1 MLPTPTR
8 KISGM
13 PTRFFSRNSLITF
26 GSLIL
31 ASLVCVGLSVAR
43 FYRTGSI
50 GPIFLAWNLF
60 LAWVPFIYAY
70 LAYRLHNSRFHKML
84 IVPGVIGC
92 AVIWLLF
99 LPNAPYLLTDLIHLR
114 VIDNSLYWYDLLM
127 LLWYA
132 WTGFLLG
139 IISLY
144 LMQQVVADLLGKVV
158 GWLFVVATLSLTSF
172 GVYLGR
178 FLRWN
183 SWDVLADPYPL
194 FADIYAHFRHPFAH
208 FQSHIFW
215 IVLALLLI
223 FAYVTLTTLTPL
235 PTERSPVSKN

>member
-1 MLPTPTR
+1 MT
-8 KISGM
+8 
-13 PTRFFSRNSLITF
+13 TRFFSRNSLVTF

-31 ASLVCVGLSVAR
+31 ASIVCLALSLAR
-43 FYRTGSI
+43 FYRTGHI

-60 LAWVPFIYAY
+60 LAWVPFVYAY
-70 LAYRLHNSRFHKML
+70 IAYRLHKSHFHKVL
-84 IVPGVIGC
+84 IVPGVFGC
-92 AVIWLLF
+92 ALIWLLF

-114 VIDNSLYWYDLLM
+114 VVDNSLYWYDLLM

-144 LMQQVVADLLGKVV
+144 LMQQVVADSFGKAL
-158 GWLFVVATLSLTSF
+158 GWLFVVVTLSLTSF

-183 SWDVLADPYPL
+183 SWDVLADPFPL
-194 FADIYAHFRHPFAH
+194 FADIYNHFRHPAAH
-208 FQSHIFW
+208 IQSHIFW
-215 IVLALLLI
+215 IILAVFLCFTYI
-223 FAYVTLTTLTPL
+223 TLTTFAPL
-235 PTERSPVSKN
+235 QTERSSAQ

>member
-1 MLPTPTR
+1 M
-8 KISGM
+8 S
-13 PTRFFSRNSLITF
+13 TRFFSRNSLVTF
-26 GSLIL
+26 SCLIL
-31 ASLVCVGLSVAR
+31 ASVVCLVLSIAR
-43 FYRTGSI
+43 FYRTGYV
-50 GPIFLAWNLF
+50 GPIFLVWNLF
-60 LAWVPFIYAY
+60 LAWVPFVYAY
-70 LAYRLHNSRFHKML
+70 LAYRLHKSHFHKLL

-92 AVIWLLF
+92 ALLWLLF

-114 VIDNSLYWYDLLM
+114 VVDNSLYWYDLLM

-144 LMQQVVADLLGKVV
+144 LMQQVVADSFGKVV
-158 GWLFVVATLSLTSF
+158 GWLFVVVTLSLTSF

-194 FADIYAHFRHPFAH
+194 FADIYNHFRHPVAH
-208 FQSHIFW
+208 FQSHAFW
-215 IVLALLLI
+215 IILAVFLCFTYI
-223 FAYVTLTTLTPL
+223 TLTTFAPIQA
-235 PTERSPVSKN
+235 ERSSAS